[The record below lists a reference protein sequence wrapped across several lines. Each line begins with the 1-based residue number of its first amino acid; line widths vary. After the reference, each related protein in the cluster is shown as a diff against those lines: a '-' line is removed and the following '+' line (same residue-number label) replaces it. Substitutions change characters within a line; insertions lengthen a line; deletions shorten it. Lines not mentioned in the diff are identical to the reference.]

1 MYSFPKQEKL
11 CGQLRI
17 AALYKHGKRFTAYP
31 LRVTYL
37 VESTEE
43 EGGLQIL
50 IWAPKSLFKRAN
62 KRNRLRRL
70 MREAYRLNA
79 VALKEKC
86 KAEQLHLQIAFNY
99 IAPEELDYHQIEKAM
114 RKALRNIEGRRKEKG
129 ERTLSNL
136 ETFQPSNLS
145 TTK

>member
-1 MYSFPKQEKL
+1 MAFSFPKQEKL

-17 AALYKHGKRFTAYP
+17 AALYKHGKKFTAYP

-37 VESTEE
+37 VESSQLTPH
-43 EGGLQIL
+43 GSSLMPQVL

-79 VALKEKC
+79 TSLKEKC
-86 KAEQLHLQIAFNY
+86 TAEQISLQIAFNY
-99 IAPEELDYHQIEKAM
+99 MSKEELTYQQIEKAM
-114 RKALRNIEGRRKEKG
+114 QKALRNVESRI
-129 ERTLSNL
+129 
-136 ETFQPSNLS
+136 
-145 TTK
+145 

>member
-1 MYSFPKQEKL
+1 MYSFPKHEKL

-31 LRVTYL
+31 LRITYL
-37 VESTEE
+37 VERCEPNAE
-43 EGGLQIL
+43 CRMPNAEVL

-79 VALKEKC
+79 VSLKEKC

-99 IAPEELDYHQIEKAM
+99 IAPEELDYYQIEKAM
-114 RKALRNIEGRRKEKG
+114 RKALRNIEGK
-129 ERTLSNL
+129 L
-136 ETFQPSNLS
+136 
-145 TTK
+145 TTHH

>member
-37 VESTEE
+37 VESGVKSQES
-43 EGGLQIL
+43 GLSTQDECRTPNAEVL

-79 VALKEKC
+79 VSLKEKC

-114 RKALRNIEGRRKEKG
+114 RKALRIIGERRKDKG
-129 ERTLSNL
+129 
-136 ETFQPSNLS
+136 
-145 TTK
+145 